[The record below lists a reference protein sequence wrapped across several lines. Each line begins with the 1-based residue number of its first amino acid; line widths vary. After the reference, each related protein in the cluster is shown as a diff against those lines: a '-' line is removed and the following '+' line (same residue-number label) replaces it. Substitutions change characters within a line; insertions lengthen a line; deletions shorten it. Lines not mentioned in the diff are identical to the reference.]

1 MGWKLIGAG
10 ILTSFLL
17 KKRTSK
23 RQQLKKTKGNGKS
36 KREDYVIK
44 SKVAGVTFKNPDGRS
59 RQRILKKC
67 RRGDTLLLRPQP
79 IKGHPYAVAICRRN
93 GQQIGHIRSHLSK
106 QVFGYLA
113 AGLKVECK
121 ILQLTGGTRK
131 KPIRGCNIAITV
143 KR

>member
-17 KKRTSK
+17 KKRASK
-23 RQQLKKTKGNGKS
+23 RRQVKKAKGKGKD
-36 KREDYVIK
+36 EDYVIK
-44 SKVAGVTFKNPDGRS
+44 TKVAGVTFNNPDGRS

-67 RRGDTLLLRPQP
+67 REGDTLLLRPQP
-79 IKGHPYAVAICRRN
+79 IKGHPHAVAVCRRN
-93 GQQIGHIRSHLSK
+93 GQQIGNIRSHLSE
-106 QVFGYLA
+106 QISGYLA
-113 AGLKVECK
+113 AGLEVECK

-131 KPIRGCNIAITV
+131 KPTRGCNIAITV